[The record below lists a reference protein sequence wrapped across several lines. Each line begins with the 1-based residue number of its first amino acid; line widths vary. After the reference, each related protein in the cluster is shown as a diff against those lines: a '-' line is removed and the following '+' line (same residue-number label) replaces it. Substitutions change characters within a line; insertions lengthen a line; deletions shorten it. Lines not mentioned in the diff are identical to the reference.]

1 MNYQK
6 RLKLF
11 EAAKCEIEKRNLPA
25 VEYEK
30 EIKKLCRKYRI

>member
-1 MNYQK
+1 MNYQR
-6 RLKLF
+6 RLELF
-11 EAAKCEIEKRNLPA
+11 EAAKREIAKRNLTD